1 MTNTAKPKLTIFTPA
16 WNRADLLPRLFRSIA
31 DQVPADGS
39 VEWLVIDDGSTDDTS
54 EVLARFAA
62 ERPDLVRFLRVENGG
77 KHRAINRGLDES
89 RGEMFFIVDSDD
101 YLPVGSVHKVLG
113 WAMQTSGDEVLA
125 GFGGL
130 MSDPIGAV
138 LGDAVFQGAPVISDV
153 IDRRQR
159 LGVQGDV
166 AKIVRTEVLRRFRFP
181 DIDGENFV
189 AESIVWNRI
198 SESYRFLYFND
209 VIYVA
214 DYQSD
219 GLSAQSVRN
228 RMRNPIGATM
238 LYSELFRNKRASRMT
253 RIKALINYWRFF
265 FCRVD
270 RLKRGFNETGSLA
283 GSILAIPASY
293 WMHRRDSRVSL

>member
-1 MTNTAKPKLTIFTPA
+1 MTNTVNPKLTIFTPT

-39 VEWLVIDDGSTDDTS
+39 VEWLVIDDGSTDNTPA
-54 EVLARFAA
+54 VLSRFAT

-89 RGEMFFIVDSDD
+89 RGEMFFVVDSDD
-101 YLPVGSVHKVLG
+101 YLTTESVHKVLG
-113 WAMQTSGDEVLA
+113 WIEQTSGDELLA
-125 GFGGL
+125 GVGAL
-130 MSDPIGAV
+130 MSDPSGAI
-138 LGDAVFQGAPVISDV
+138 LGNAIFPEAPVVSDV

-159 LGVQGDV
+159 LGVQGDI
-166 AKIVRTEVLRRFRFP
+166 AKIVRTRLLRQFRFP
-181 DIDGENFV
+181 EIEGENFV

-214 DYQSD
+214 DYQPG
-219 GLSAQSVRN
+219 GLSAQSVCN

-238 LYSELFRNKRASRMT
+238 LYAELFRNARASRMT
-253 RIKALINYWRFF
+253 RAKALINYWRFF
-265 FCRVD
+265 FCRMD
-270 RLKRGFNETGSLA
+270 GLKLGFTEIGSSV

-293 WMHRRDSRVSL
+293 WLHCRDSRMRW

>member
-1 MTNTAKPKLTIFTPA
+1 MTNTPNPKLTIFTPS

-31 DQVPADGS
+31 DQVPANGG
-39 VEWLVIDDGSTDDTS
+39 VEWLVIDDGSTDGTP
-54 EVLARFAA
+54 EILARFAS

-77 KHRAINRGLDES
+77 KHRAINQGLDEAL
-89 RGEMFFIVDSDD
+89 GEMFFVVDSDD
-101 YLPVGSVHKVLG
+101 YLPAGSVKQVLD
-113 WAMQTSGDEVLA
+113 WASQVSSDETFA

-130 MSDPIGAV
+130 MSDPNGVVIG
-138 LGDAVFQGAPVISDV
+138 GAHFPKAPIVSDV

-159 LGVQGDV
+159 LGIHGDV
-166 AKIVRTEVLRRFRFP
+166 AKIVKTEVLQRFRFP

-198 SESYRFLYFND
+198 SETYRFLYFND

-214 DYQSD
+214 DYQAE

-238 LYSELFRNKRASRMT
+238 LYSELFRNKRASTKT
-253 RIKALINYWRFF
+253 RAKALVNYWRFF
-265 FCRVD
+265 FCR
-270 RLKRGFNETGSLA
+270 REGLTCGFSETGSLV
-283 GSILAIPASY
+283 GSLLVIPVSY
-293 WMHRRDSRVSL
+293 WLHLVDSRMGS